1 MSDLPVFF
9 IMGAQ
14 GAGKGTQAKLLVK
27 KLGLFH
33 WDMGA
38 ILREDHDFRLLDGN
52 TVGDITD
59 RGAYLSDD
67 QLIEILQRRLGMIP
81 AGKGIVFDGV
91 PRRLGQAQFLLD
103 HLHGRGYA
111 EAVVVY
117 IDVAREESI
126 RRLTLRAEKEKRIDD
141 TPEAIASRLK
151 LTDELTGPL
160 LAYLKGKAR
169 LVTVDGNPPVP
180 QVTKNIWHALGIT

>member
-169 LVTVDGNPPVP
+169 LVTVDGNPSVP